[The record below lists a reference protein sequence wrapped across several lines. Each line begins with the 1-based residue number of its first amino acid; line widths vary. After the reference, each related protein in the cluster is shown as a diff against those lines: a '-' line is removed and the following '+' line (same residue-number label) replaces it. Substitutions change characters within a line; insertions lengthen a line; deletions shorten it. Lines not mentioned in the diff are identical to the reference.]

1 MKRTIYAD
9 AAATT
14 RLAPEALEAMTPWLM
29 GEYGNASQSYSFSRG
44 ARRALSESRETIAR
58 LVGAAPEEIIFT
70 SGGTESDNWALK
82 GLYAPG
88 DDGTTLTSAIE
99 HHAVLNAARS
109 LARFGAK
116 VGVVPVDGEGV
127 ATVDS
132 LREASRGAQVKL
144 VSVMT
149 ANNEIGTLE
158 PIESLASYAHEIG
171 ALFHTDAVQA
181 FGHVPIDLHA
191 LGVDMASA
199 SAHKFNGPKGIGF
212 LYLRRGVEL
221 PALLDGGAQEQ
232 GHRAGTENVAGIV
245 GMATALA
252 INVANMSENMRR
264 LQRLESVFVETLD
277 AQGLDYCRNGAARR
291 LPGSVSISIRGAH
304 GEALQHLL
312 DLKGIYI
319 STGSACDSVNTQ
331 ISHVIRAIGVPP
343 EYAEG
348 TLRVS
353 FGHDNTEEEA
363 VVIAQEIAKVVRKT
377 L

>member
-14 RLAPEALEAMTPWLM
+14 RLALEALEAMTPWLM

-58 LVGAAPEEIIFT
+58 LVGAVPEEIIFT

-88 DDGTTLTSAIE
+88 DDRTTLTSAIE

-109 LARFGAK
+109 LVRLGAN

-127 ATVDS
+127 ATVDA

-232 GHRAGTENVAGIV
+232 GRRAGTENVAGIV

>member
-1 MKRTIYAD
+1 M
-9 AAATT
+9 
-14 RLAPEALEAMTPWLM
+14 
-29 GEYGNASQSYSFSRG
+29 
-44 ARRALSESRETIAR
+44 SESRETIAR

-232 GHRAGTENVAGIV
+232 GRRAGTENVAGIV

>member
-232 GHRAGTENVAGIV
+232 GRRAGTENVAGIV

>member
-9 AAATT
+9 AAAAT

-232 GHRAGTENVAGIV
+232 GRRAGTENVAGIV

>member
-1 MKRTIYAD
+1 MKRSIYAD

-14 RLAPEALEAMTPWLM
+14 RLAPEALEAMTPWLT

-44 ARRALSESRETIAR
+44 ARRALVESRETIAR
-58 LVGAAPEEIIFT
+58 LVGADPDEIVFT

-88 DDGTTLTSAIE
+88 DDGVTLTSAVE
-99 HHAVLNAARS
+99 HRAVLNAAGS
-109 LARFGAK
+109 LARLGAK

-127 ATVDS
+127 ATVDA
-132 LREASRGAQVKL
+132 LREASRGTRVKL

-158 PIESLASYAHEIG
+158 LIEALASYAHEIG

-181 FGHVPIDLHA
+181 FGHVPVDLHG

-212 LYLRRGVEL
+212 LYLRRGVDL
-221 PALLDGGAQEQ
+221 PAFLDGGAQE
-232 GHRAGTENVAGIV
+232 GGRRAGTENVAGIV
-245 GMATALA
+245 GMASALA
-252 INVANMSENMRR
+252 LSVANMSENTRR
-264 LQRLESVFVETLD
+264 LRRLESVFIETLD
-277 AQGLDYCRNGAARR
+277 AQGLDYRRNGAARR
-291 LPGSVSISIRGAH
+291 LPGFVSISIRGVR
-304 GEALQHLL
+304 GEALLHLL
-312 DLKGIYI
+312 DLKGIYV

-331 ISHVIRAIGVPP
+331 ISHVIRAIAVPS

-353 FGHDNTEEEA
+353 FGHDNTEEDA
-363 VVIAQEIAKVVRKT
+363 VVVAQEIANAVRKT

>member
-132 LREASRGAQVKL
+132 LREASRGARVKL

-181 FGHVPIDLHA
+181 FGHIPIDLHA

-221 PALLDGGAQEQ
+221 PALLDGGAQEL
-232 GHRAGTENVAGIV
+232 GRRAGTENVAGIV
-245 GMATALA
+245 GMATALTF
-252 INVANMSENMRR
+252 NVANMSENMRR
-264 LQRLESVFVETLD
+264 LQRLESVFVEALD
-277 AQGLDYCRNGAARR
+277 AQGLDYRRNGAARR
-291 LPGSVSISIRGAH
+291 LPGSFSISIRGAH

-312 DLKGIYI
+312 DLKGIYL

-353 FGHDNTEEEA
+353 FGHDNTEEDA
-363 VVIAQEIAKVVRKT
+363 VVIAQEIAKIVRKT

>member
-9 AAATT
+9 AAAAT

-232 GHRAGTENVAGIV
+232 GRRAGTENVAGIV

-363 VVIAQEIAKVVRKT
+363 VVLAQEIAKVVRKT

>member
-88 DDGTTLTSAIE
+88 DDGTTLTSSIE

-132 LREASRGAQVKL
+132 LREASRGARVKL

-181 FGHVPIDLHA
+181 FGHIPIDLHA

-221 PALLDGGAQEQ
+221 PALLDGGAQELSR
-232 GHRAGTENVAGIV
+232 RAGTENVAGIV

-252 INVANMSENMRR
+252 FNVANMSENMRR
-264 LQRLESVFVETLD
+264 LQRLESVFVEALD
-277 AQGLDYCRNGAARR
+277 AQGLDYRRNGAARR

-312 DLKGIYI
+312 DLKGIYL

-353 FGHDNTEEEA
+353 FGHDNTEEDA

>member
-44 ARRALSESRETIAR
+44 ARLALSESRETIAR

-232 GHRAGTENVAGIV
+232 GRRAGTENVAGIV